1 MPEYLGTFIF
11 YAPEDNFWRTWH
23 IWGYA
28 DENGE
33 VIAIHIGISKLLECA
48 SGKITRSDCGNEL
61 RKLAMKI
68 ADQGMAETIAKES
81 NVIELNDWRKK

>member
-1 MPEYLGTFIF
+1 MPEYLGTFMF

-28 DENGE
+28 DENGK

-48 SGKITRSDCGNEL
+48 SGEIT
-61 RKLAMKI
+61 
-68 ADQGMAETIAKES
+68 
-81 NVIELNDWRKK
+81 

>member
-1 MPEYLGTFIF
+1 MPEYLGTFMF

-81 NVIELNDWRKK
+81 NVIELNDWR

>member
-1 MPEYLGTFIF
+1 MPEYLGSFMF

-33 VIAIHIGISKLLECA
+33 VIAIHLGNSTLLECS
-48 SGKITRSDCGNEL
+48 SGEIAREDCNTEL
-61 RKLAMKI
+61 KKQAFII
-68 ADQGMAETIAKES
+68 ADERMVQATEEES
-81 NVIELNDWRKK
+81 NVIELNDWR

>member
-1 MPEYLGTFIF
+1 MPEYLGTFMF

-48 SGKITRSDCGNEL
+48 SGEITRSDCGNEL
-61 RKLAMKI
+61 RKRAMKI
-68 ADQGMAETIAKES
+68 ADERMAKAMEGES
-81 NVIELNDWRKK
+81 NVIELNDWR